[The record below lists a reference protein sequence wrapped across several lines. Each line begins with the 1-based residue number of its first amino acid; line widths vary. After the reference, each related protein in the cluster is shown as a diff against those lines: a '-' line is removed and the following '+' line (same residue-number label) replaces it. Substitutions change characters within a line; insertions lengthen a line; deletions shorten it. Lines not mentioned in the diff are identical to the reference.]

1 MHKGHSGGRSLR
13 CIGGE
18 GGRGRVFFKSK
29 TRFSTLSKREG
40 REASLLVRLLTM
52 STFRIMHSS

>member
-1 MHKGHSGGRSLR
+1 MTTILAGNSNRSRGG
-13 CIGGE
+13 GGE
-18 GGRGRVFFKSK
+18 GFFFKSK